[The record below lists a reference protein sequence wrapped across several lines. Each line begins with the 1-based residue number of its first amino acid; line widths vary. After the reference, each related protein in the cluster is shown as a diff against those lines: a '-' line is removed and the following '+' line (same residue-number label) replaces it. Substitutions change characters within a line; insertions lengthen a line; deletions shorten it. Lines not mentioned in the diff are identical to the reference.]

1 MSTASTHRSPGQTDT
16 EFVTRLADHYAPPP
30 LSPGQRAAWDARL
43 AARLETRRRAALL
56 PGLATAA
63 LATALVFGLGGW
75 FGFESGDSPVRPAP
89 VVSATQTRTL
99 VVSAEDSVSDL
110 PDDWEYLLALQP
122 ADEEEAEQPGLLPDD
137 YAAIASIFLE
147 S

>member
-1 MSTASTHRSPGQTDT
+1 MSTASTHRPPGQTDA

-30 LSPGQRAAWDARL
+30 LSPGQRAAWHARL
-43 AARLETRRRAALL
+43 AARLETRRPRRVVFIS
-56 PGLATAA
+56 GLATAA
-63 LATALVFGLGGW
+63 AAVALVFSLGGW
-75 FGFESGDSPVRPAP
+75 FGFESGDPPVRPAP

-110 PDDWEYLLALQP
+110 TDDWEYLLALQP
-122 ADEEEAEQPGLLPDD
+122 ADDEEDGQLPDD